1 MLQSL
6 PVKKLAIEFK
16 VGFKCCTV
24 WRVLKSSQSDSR
36 LYPEDGCHGRFGLSF
51 SETFVFISH

>member
-1 MLQSL
+1 MLQNL

-24 WRVLKSSQSDSR
+24 WCVLKSSQFDSR
-36 LYPEDGCHGRFGLSF
+36 LN
-51 SETFVFISH
+51 